1 MKTKLSADRTLGD
14 IDYIL
19 KVTLADQ
26 TLRFT
31 GQGLKFRFN
40 PLHPAGWKKISTA
53 QKYATLA
60 SSLWSENWGETILE
74 VAVCERMS
82 TFRCLSSIAISK
94 QNSEVAKE
102 QDHETD

>member
-1 MKTKLSADRTLGD
+1 MRTKLTADRTMGD

-19 KVTLADQ
+19 KVVLADQ

-60 SSLWSENWGETILE
+60 SGLWSENWGQAILE
-74 VAVCERMS
+74 VAVCERVS
-82 TFRCLSSIAISK
+82 NFRCLSSIAITK
-94 QNSEVAKE
+94 QEKELSNGDNS
-102 QDHETD
+102 